1 MNLIHISAECYPVA
15 KAGGLGDVVGAL
27 PKYLNRTG
35 NNASVILPH
44 YHNKWMQTAETE
56 MIYESDALL
65 GSSLFS
71 FRVSKLLEP
80 DLGFDLFLIDIPGR
94 FDRPGVYL
102 DPWSGYAYWD
112 EKERF
117 FSFQIAALE
126 WINQKSIRPD
136 IIHCHDHH
144 TALIPFM
151 VLNSNRYSKLKNIPT
166 VLTIHNGEYQGKY
179 DIGSTVLL
187 PAFNPHKVGLLDWD
201 GQMNALAAGIKCAW
215 KVTTVSEGYLKE
227 LQEFCH
233 GLEILLRDE
242 NTKSIGI
249 LNGIDS
255 EIWDPSTD
263 TYLDENY
270 SLRNYKVGKSRNKE
284 LLGEAFKLDI
294 DKPLISFIGR
304 LVMEKGA
311 DLLPGLIRESIYRN
325 VDASFLVL
333 GTGDPYLHSVFEGL
347 QSESVGYF
355 DSRLEYNEKLAH
367 LIYAGSD
374 FLIMPSRVE
383 PCGLNQLYSMRY
395 GTIPIV
401 RNVGGLADTVI
412 DISNKDGY
420 GIVFDNFDLNEAVQ
434 SIIKAVTLFNKER
447 KFSAVRRKIMSLDF
461 SWIKAAENYVQMYK
475 SMKSKKVKT

>member
-1 MNLIHISAECYPVA
+1 MNIIHISAECYPVA

-35 NNASVILPH
+35 NRASVVLPH
-44 YHNKWMQTAETE
+44 YHNKWLQSAETDL
-56 MIYESDALL
+56 IFESEALL

-71 FRVSKLLEP
+71 FRVSKLLKP

-102 DPWSGYAYWD
+102 DPWSGYPYWD

-126 WINQKSIRPD
+126 WINQKKNRPD

-151 VLNSNRYSKLKNIPT
+151 TSYTNRFNGLKNIPT
-166 VLTIHNGEYQGKY
+166 VLTIHNGEYQGRY
-179 DIGSTVLL
+179 DFGSTVLL
-187 PAFNPHKVGLLDWD
+187 PEYDPYKAGILDWD
-201 GQMNALAAGIKCAW
+201 GQLNALAAGIKCAW
-215 KVTTVSEGYLKE
+215 RVTTVSGGYLKE

-242 NTKSIGI
+242 SAKSVGI
-249 LNGIDS
+249 LNGIDT
-255 EIWDPSTD
+255 EVWDPATD
-263 TYLDENY
+263 EYLDENY
-270 SLRNYKVGKSRNKE
+270 TLRNYKVGKSRNKE
-284 LLGEAFKLDI
+284 LLGNFFKLDI
-294 DKPLISFIGR
+294 DKPLFSFIGR
-304 LVMEKGA
+304 LVKEKGA
-311 DLLPGLIRESIYRN
+311 DLLPDIIRECKKRGI
-325 VDASFLVL
+325 DASFLIL

-347 QSESVGYF
+347 ENECVGYF

-374 FLIMPSRVE
+374 FIMMPSRVE

-401 RNVGGLADTVI
+401 RKVGGLADTVI
-412 DISNKDGY
+412 DIETEGGY
-420 GIVFDNFDLNEAVQ
+420 GIVFENFDLNAAVE
-434 SIIKAVTLFNKER
+434 SITRAVALYNSNK
-447 KFSAVRRKIMSLDF
+447 KYSMIRRKIMSLNF
-461 SWIKAAENYVQMYK
+461 SWIKAAENYVNMYQT
-475 SMKSKKVKT
+475 MNSKQE

>member
-1 MNLIHISAECYPVA
+1 MNVIHISAECYPVA

-35 NNASVILPH
+35 NQASVILPH

-56 MIYESDALL
+56 LIYESDALL
-65 GSSLFS
+65 GSSLFT
-71 FRVSKLLEP
+71 FRISKLLKP

-94 FDRPGVYL
+94 FDRPGVYM
-102 DPWSGYAYWD
+102 DPWSGYSYWD
-112 EKERF
+112 EMERF

-126 WINQKSIRPD
+126 WINQKSTLPD

-144 TALIPFM
+144 TALVPFM
-151 VLNSNRYSKLKNIPT
+151 VSYSNRYTKLKNIPT

-179 DIGSTVLL
+179 DFGSTVLL
-187 PAFNPHKVGLLDWD
+187 PEFDPYKAGLLDWD
-201 GQMNALAAGIKCAW
+201 GQLNTLAAGIKCAW

-227 LQEFCH
+227 LQEYCH

-242 NTKSIGI
+242 SAKSIGI

-263 TYLDENY
+263 SYLDENF

-284 LLGEAFKLDI
+284 LLCKTFNLDVN
-294 DKPLISFIGR
+294 KPLFSFIGR

-311 DLLPGLIRESIYRN
+311 DLLPDLIRECSHRN

-347 QSESVGYF
+347 QSECVGYF

-367 LIYAGSD
+367 QIYAGSD
-374 FLIMPSRVE
+374 FLMMPSRVE

-401 RNVGGLADTVI
+401 RKVGGLADTVI
-412 DISNKDGY
+412 DIEVKDGY
-420 GIVFDNFDLNEAVQ
+420 GIVFENFDLNEAVQ
-434 SIIKAVTLFNKER
+434 SIIKAVELYHKER
-447 KFSAVRRKIMSLDF
+447 KFSAVRRKIMSIDF